1 MAAKF
6 VLKKGSTG
14 KFRFNLVAA
23 NGEIVATSESYESKS
38 GAKNGI
44 EAVRRA
50 AATAEVVDETDS
62 R

>member
-14 KFRFNLVAA
+14 KFRFNLVAG
-23 NGEIVATSESYESKS
+23 NGEIVATSEAYESKA

-44 EAVRRA
+44 EAVRKA
-50 AATAEVVDETDS
+50 AADAPVVDETE
-62 R
+62 